1 MKPGAAQPQGKGAPA
16 RASPASPPAQTVRFI
31 EGSRCVSLR

>member
-1 MKPGAAQPQGKGAPA
+1 MNSGPAQPQGKGAPA
-16 RASPASPPAQTVRFI
+16 RASPASPPAQAVRFI